1 MLAGQRAITAA
12 QVKDSFARL
21 WRKTVDDGHAEVRH
35 KPGILGLLVRRTVLH
50 VCMI

>member
-21 WRKTVDDGHAEVRH
+21 WRKKVDDGHAEVRH
-35 KPGILGLLVRRTVLH
+35 KPSVLGILLRRPVLH
-50 VCMI
+50 V